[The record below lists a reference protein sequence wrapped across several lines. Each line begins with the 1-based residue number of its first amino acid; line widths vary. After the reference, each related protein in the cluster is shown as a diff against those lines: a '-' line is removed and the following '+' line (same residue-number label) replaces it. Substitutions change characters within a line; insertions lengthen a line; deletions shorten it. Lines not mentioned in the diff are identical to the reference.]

1 MPRCGESLDADRIV
15 EQAQAGAANL
25 SAFLTMI
32 RACEGTL
39 GENGYR
45 ALFGYRQS
53 RDGPLFDD
61 FHDHPNIRASFQQT
75 DGTLGFTTAAG
86 AYQFIYATWKRLQA
100 QLELPDFGPASQ
112 DDAATE
118 LIRQRG
124 ALDDVRA
131 GRLTVAIGKCWPI
144 WASLPG
150 STYAQPVRAMAFAQ
164 TAYTDA
170 GGVLA

>member
-1 MPRCGESLDADRIV
+1 MDADRIV
-15 EQAQAGAANL
+15 EQAQDANV
-25 SAFLTMI
+25 SAFLMCI

-39 GENGYR
+39 GDDGYR

-53 RDGPLFDD
+53 RNGPLFDD
-61 FHDHPNIRASFQQT
+61 FHDHPNIRTSFTQT

-86 AYQFIYATWKRLQA
+86 AYQIIFATWKRLQA
-100 QLELPDFGPASQ
+100 QLDMPDFGPASQ

-124 ALDDVRA
+124 ALDDVRM
-131 GRLTVAIGKCWPI
+131 GRLQVAIGKCWPV

-150 STYAQPVRAMAFAQ
+150 STYAQPVRAMEFAQ

-170 GGVLA
+170 GGSLA